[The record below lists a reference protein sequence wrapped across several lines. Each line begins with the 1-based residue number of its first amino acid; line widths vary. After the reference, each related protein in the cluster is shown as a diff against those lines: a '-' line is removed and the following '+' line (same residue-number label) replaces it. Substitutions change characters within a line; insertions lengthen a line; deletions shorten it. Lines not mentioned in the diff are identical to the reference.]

1 MIFTAPWYLP
11 ARVISSTVKRQGDSE
26 IRAVGKLPFLKHI
39 ELKNSE
45 NVVSQFLPILVRT
58 TTGAVNNKPL
68 NNKPLTIVPGKDIPK
83 PVIPERRFRHRSGIE
98 GAPVYLCTW

>member
-1 MIFTAPWYLP
+1 MREVGA
-11 ARVISSTVKRQGDSE
+11 A
-26 IRAVGKLPFLKHI
+26 GKLPFLKHI

-68 NNKPLTIVPGKDIPK
+68 TIIPGNDIPK
-83 PVIPERRFRHRSGIE
+83 PTAPEVPAVAQVSKEPPCTCVLGNGVSYVIISRDAEIPDNLGLS
-98 GAPVYLCTW
+98 